1 MLQRI
6 ILIIA
11 FLCLLPELS
20 FAQSATLT
28 DGQKL
33 GQRLVTQHCGV
44 CHFRI
49 QINSVS
55 SYGPLLSKAN
65 FENGRESELKSVI
78 ANGDPNMPAF
88 KYMLSAAEIDAIV
101 DYLKTI
107 KPPGLTAQPKPQASS
122 GGSHEGDD

>member
-6 ILIIA
+6 IIVTT
-11 FLCLLPELS
+11 FLCCSLIS
-20 FAQSATLT
+20 SVQASDLT
-28 DGQKL
+28 PGQKI

-49 QINSVS
+49 QINSIS

-65 FENGRESELKSVI
+65 FENGRENELRGVI
-78 ANGDPNMPAF
+78 ANGDPNMPGF
-88 KYMLSAAEIDAIV
+88 KYMFSAAEIDDII

-107 KPPGLTAQPKPQASS
+107 QPPGLTAPVKPQAKS
-122 GGSHEGDD
+122 GESHEGDD